1 MAETKKPIYDF
12 NHLTAKDMK
21 DFIEKYHNDEE
32 SKKAFKSAAFE
43 TVTEKKAVTVYEAD
57 GKPKVYIDKSG
68 KTRVKKKMIDANTG
82 KKTVK
87 FNLLKAKRYFYDTYK
102 AEIDFENPPKTKKT
116 EKKQTEIEVLF
127 GEW

>member
-12 NHLTAKDMK
+12 NKLTAKDMAEY
-21 DFIEKYHNDEE
+21 IEKYHDDTE
-32 SKKAFKSAAFE
+32 SKKAFKEAAYE
-43 TVTEKKAVTVYEAD
+43 TKTEKTAVTVYEAD

-82 KKTVK
+82 KKTTK

-102 AEIDFENPPKTKKT
+102 AEIDFENPPKTKKA
-116 EKKQTEIEVLF
+116 EKKQTEADTLF
-127 GEW
+127 GNW

>member
-12 NHLTAKDMK
+12 NHLTAKDMAEY
-21 DFIEKYHNDEE
+21 IEKNHNDEA
-32 SKKAFKSAAFE
+32 SKKAFKEKAFE
-43 TVTEKKAVTVYEAD
+43 TKTEKTAVTVYEAD
-57 GKPKVYIDKSG
+57 GKPKVYVDKNG

-102 AEIDFENPPKTKKT
+102 DEIDFENPPKAKKSEKKKT
-116 EKKQTEIEVLF
+116 EADTLF
-127 GEW
+127 GNW